1 MMAAPHRP
9 YSCAALTSLREG
21 GTWQPLWGGR
31 GHQSLTQISLHV
43 RPVQSKADRVAFV
56 DLPFRLYA
64 EDPNWVAPLKD
75 DVHGLLTPG
84 KNPWFGHGEAQLF
97 LAERAGRVVGRISAH
112 IDHLALTQPVDQGMG
127 PGTGNWGLFE
137 AEDAET
143 AHALI
148 AAAEDWLRTK
158 GMTRALGP
166 LSISIWDEPGL
177 LIKGFDHPPTVMMGH
192 NAAVYQGW
200 IEAVGYRFAK
210 SLRTWEL
217 DISKSFPDLVQRIVA
232 AGERNP
238 RIRIRPVNKAR
249 FNEEAALILGIL
261 NDAWSDNWGFVPLT
275 DAEIAY
281 VGKKLKP
288 IVYEDLIMVAEY
300 DGEPVAFMLVL
311 PDINEKLA
319 SFGGSL
325 FPFTWATL
333 LWWLRRPQVR
343 TMRVPLM
350 GVLKRLQSSRMASQL
365 AFMMI
370 EYIRRNATAHY
381 GASRG
386 EIGWILDD
394 NQGMNAIA
402 EAINSHINKDYWL
415 YDKAL

>member
-1 MMAAPHRP
+1 M
-9 YSCAALTSLREG
+9 
-21 GTWQPLWGGR
+21 
-31 GHQSLTQISLHV
+31 TQISLHV

-137 AEDAET
+137 AADAET

-148 AAAEDWLRTK
+148 ATAEDWLRAK

-192 NAAVYQGW
+192 NAAAYQGW

-325 FPFTWATL
+325 FPFNWAKL